1 MFEVRGTG
9 TVARV
14 RMTVEWFVPLGQA
27 RPITQALHTMMVDMR
42 RSHGCIGCSL
52 STGIRDQGT
61 VRYMEEWET
70 EDDLRRRLEG
80 SSFSNLA
87 ALIDDATEPPLVE
100 FALPGGVRGLDY
112 VEEARRSKG

>member
-1 MFEVRGTG
+1 M
-9 TVARV
+9 ARV

-61 VRYMEEWET
+61 VRYTEEWES
-70 EDDLRRRLEG
+70 EEDLRRRLDAG
-80 SSFSNLA
+80 TFSNLA
-87 ALIDDATEPPLVE
+87 ALIDEATEPPLVE

-112 VEEARRSKG
+112 VEETRRSKG